1 MAADC
6 RGGEPPPDG
15 GGSDDIKK
23 NAATAP
29 GTSRVHERTGDKKCS
44 SQVPWLRIVLSI
56 IELLFLAECAL
67 CFLCML
73 REGKYICL
81 CTLLAAGA
89 DSARL
94 SESRLGGSLMM
105 HC

>member
-1 MAADC
+1 M
-6 RGGEPPPDG
+6 
-15 GGSDDIKK
+15 
-23 NAATAP
+23 
-29 GTSRVHERTGDKKCS
+29 HERTGDKKCS
-44 SQVPWLRIVLSI
+44 SQVPWLLIVLSI

-94 SESRLGGSLMM
+94 SEPAFAPLNFLHTSQKRVGSNRPAQGRALPWVLYELS
-105 HC
+105 